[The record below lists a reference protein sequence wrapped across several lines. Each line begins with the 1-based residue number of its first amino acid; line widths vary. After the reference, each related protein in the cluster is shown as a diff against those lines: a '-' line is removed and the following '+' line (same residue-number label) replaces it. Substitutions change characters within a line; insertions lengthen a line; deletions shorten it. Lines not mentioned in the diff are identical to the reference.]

1 MCLLRTKIKENGGCV
16 LELSKS
22 RSSEM
27 FDFSKHCLSGPAW
40 VFSWERFSRNCLHV
54 PRPLSGWGPMEQGW
68 VGVVPGEF
76 APPLV
81 HKMRVGAPIFT
92 SFPYSTWLKGP
103 FPVISLFF
111 QWIHLQNELSLS
123 RYCSSLALL
132 GQSGHPQSRFLPM
145 FYILIYTF
153 PLPFPTFTAAVVIKS
168 CLFRTFLL
176 S

>member
-1 MCLLRTKIKENGGCV
+1 MYAPLKLTTISHFAFTDSNK
-16 LELSKS
+16 
-22 RSSEM
+22 
-27 FDFSKHCLSGPAW
+27 FW
-40 VFSWERFSRNCLHV
+40 V
-54 PRPLSGWGPMEQGW
+54 
-68 VGVVPGEF
+68 
-76 APPLV
+76 
-81 HKMRVGAPIFT
+81 
-92 SFPYSTWLKGP
+92 
-103 FPVISLFF
+103 PVISLFF

-132 GQSGHPQSRFLPM
+132 GQSGHPQSRFLPV